1 MTDFDSS
8 LIRQESLWLAPY
20 AMHSVDTAGREHK
33 EPPHAYRAPY
43 QRDRDRI
50 VHSSAYRRL
59 AHKTQVFTGAKGD
72 YHRTR
77 LTHTLEVSSVART
90 IGRVLRLNEDL
101 IESLA
106 LMHDIGHPPFGHA
119 GEEILDACCASCG
132 GFNHNRQ
139 AVRIVTVLEDRYPE
153 FPGLN
158 LSKEILLG
166 QGARISGEKN
176 PTSRQSLLEVQVVDA
191 ADSIAY
197 DTHDADDALELGL
210 LDIEELLELPLWS
223 DAARRVQKEYSAL
236 DSQQLRRAVVRQV
249 IDILV
254 TDLVDMTTRG
264 LKEAG
269 IDSPAAVVGHD
280 KRLVAPSPEVF
291 EQKNQL
297 EEFLFQHVYR
307 HPAVLA
313 ERSLAGD
320 ALREMF
326 DRFSQHPECL
336 PARFREQLQHTGVAR
351 VVCDFLSGM
360 TDRSALEEAGLRY
373 QGSGKDGHSVA

>member
-1 MTDFDSS
+1 VNETLNDFDSTLDS
-8 LIRQESLWLAPY
+8 TTAKWESLWLAPY
-20 AMHSVDTAGREHK
+20 AMHSVDTVGREH
-33 EPPHAYRAPY
+33 EESSHAYRVPF

-59 AHKTQVFTGAKGD
+59 AHKTQVFTGEKGD

-119 GEEILDACCASCG
+119 GEEILDECCANCG
-132 GFNHNRQ
+132 GFNHNQQ
-139 AVRIVTVLEDRYPE
+139 AVRIVTRLEDRYPD

-158 LSKEILLG
+158 LSKEILAG
-166 QGARISGEKN
+166 QSSRIRGEK
-176 PTSRQSLLEVQVVDA
+176 SSGRGQALLEVQVVDA

-210 LDIEELLELPLWS
+210 LDLDELLELPLWS
-223 DAARRVQKEYSAL
+223 EAARQVQSEYSAL
-236 DSQQLRRAVVRQV
+236 DAEQLRRAVVRQV

-254 TDLVDMTTRG
+254 TDLVDTTTG
-264 LKEAG
+264 QLKAANIESPSAVAG
-269 IDSPAAVVGHD
+269 YDR
-280 KRLVAPSPEVF
+280 RLVVPSREVF
-291 EQKNQL
+291 EQKTQL
-297 EEFLFQHVYR
+297 EKFLFQRVYR

-326 DRFSQHPECL
+326 QRFSKHPEGL
-336 PARFREQLQHTGVAR
+336 PAKSREQLEQTGVSR

-360 TDRSALEEAGLRY
+360 TDRCALEEAGLR
-373 QGSGKDGHSVA
+373 G

>member
-1 MTDFDSS
+1 MKGLVNDSDSTFDST
-8 LIRQESLWLAPY
+8 IARQESLWLASY
-20 AMHSVDTAGREHK
+20 AMHSVDTAGREY
-33 EPPHAYRAPY
+33 EESSHAYRAPY

-59 AHKTQVFTGAKGD
+59 AHKTQVFTGEKGD

-119 GEEILDACCASCG
+119 GEEILDQCCAECG

-139 AVRIVTVLEDRYPE
+139 AVRIVTVLEDRYPD

-166 QGARISGEKN
+166 QSSRFSGEK
-176 PTSRQSLLEVQVVDA
+176 SSGRDQSLLEVQVVDA

-210 LDIEELLELPLWS
+210 LDLDELLELPLWS
-223 DAARRVQKEYSAL
+223 DAARRVQREYASL
-236 DSQQLRRAVVRQV
+236 DAEQLRRAVVRQV

-254 TDLVDMTTRG
+254 TDLVDTTTER
-264 LKEAG
+264 LKAG
-269 IDSPAAVVGHD
+269 NIESPAAACAHG
-280 KRLVAPSPEVF
+280 KRLVAPSREVF
-291 EQKNQL
+291 EQKTQL
-297 EEFLFQHVYR
+297 EKFLFQRVYR

-326 DRFSQHPECL
+326 QRFSQHPEGL
-336 PARFREQLQHTGVAR
+336 PAKSREQLQETGVAR

-360 TDRSALEEAGLRY
+360 TDRCALEEAGLK
-373 QGSGKDGHSVA
+373 G